1 MQNGWIEFGLYL
13 VGVFLIVQTLRHIKY
28 LTSFYGGKFP
38 LIYLGIS
45 LVYPLFAVGKNGYFS
60 KVTDFFAI
68 TAFFYLIYIA
78 IRLVVAF
85 RNSEMW
91 QSAKSGYQKGRNM
104 ANYQIG
110 GDLFKKS
117 SSVSKKASVFG
128 AAAPPPPPR
137 PKKEKSSPVPSK
149 AKETVVQNST
159 PKRKK
164 DSTSRPACYNCRY
177 WTGNRQLLSAAGK
190 FIEYED
196 VDAKCA
202 PGGGR
207 QHTKVSPRATCN
219 SFEKQFG

>member
-85 RNSEMW
+85 RNSEKW
-91 QSAKSGYQKGRNM
+91 QSAKSGYQKRAKIWLTTKLVAICSKNH
-104 ANYQIG
+104 
-110 GDLFKKS
+110 L
-117 SSVSKKASVFG
+117 SVSKKASVFG

-149 AKETVVQNST
+149 AKETVVQNSN
-159 PKRKK
+159 PKKK
-164 DSTSRPACYNCRY
+164 EGQY
-177 WTGNRQLLSAAGK
+177 L
-190 FIEYED
+190 
-196 VDAKCA
+196 
-202 PGGGR
+202 
-207 QHTKVSPRATCN
+207 
-219 SFEKQFG
+219 